1 MTSAENQ
8 GERLQKV
15 LSRAGVASRRQ
26 VETFL
31 TAGRIRINGELTR
44 ELGVRVRPGID
55 TVELDG
61 KVLALDVDRRYVVF
75 HKPTKMVTSL
85 SDEKGRVD
93 LRGVL
98 DDIGERLFPVGRLDY
113 DTSGLLILTNDGD
126 AAQVLAHPSFG
137 VEKTY
142 VATVRD
148 HVTPAVAKILRDGVE
163 LDDGFVAADYVKIV
177 GKPAQERSILEI
189 TLHSG
194 RNRVVRRMCEAVG
207 HPVVTLQRR
216 RFGPFHLAGLK
227 PGAWRDFSSEQRHQL
242 ATLVELAK
250 AQSGRDAR
258 G

>member
-1 MTSAENQ
+1 MSSAEPE

-26 VETFL
+26 VENFL
-31 TAGRIRINGELTR
+31 LAGRIRINGNVTR
-44 ELGVRVRPGID
+44 ELGVRVTPGVD

-61 KVLALDVDRRYVVF
+61 TVLQLDVDARYVIF
-75 HKPTKMVTSL
+75 NKPTKVVTSL
-85 SDEKGRVD
+85 SDERGRTD
-93 LRGVL
+93 LREVL

-126 AAQVLAHPSFG
+126 SAQVLSHPSFG

-142 VATVRD
+142 VATVRGD
-148 HVTPAVAKILRDGVE
+148 VSPAVLKVLRDGIE
-163 LDDGFVAADYVKIV
+163 LEDGFIAADHIKIV
-177 GKPAQERSILEI
+177 GDASPEKSILEI

-194 RNRVVRRMCEAVG
+194 RNRIVRRMCEAVG
-207 HPVVTLQRR
+207 HPVMTLQRR

-227 PGAWRDFSSEQRHQL
+227 VGHWRDFSSEQRHQL

-250 AQSGRDAR
+250 KQTGGERH